1 MARRRY
7 HPQFSSDLRE
17 AVQHFDGISPALGNR
32 FRAAV
37 REKLGL
43 ITDHP
48 ELYASMSGP
57 IRACRLSRFP
67 YVVLYTVDADCV
79 SFVSLVLG
87 SSPQS
92 SMEFEAII
100 SKNPKTQPI
109 DWCLMS

>member
-87 SSPQS
+87 SSDRANW
-92 SMEFEAII
+92 F
-100 SKNPKTQPI
+100 
-109 DWCLMS
+109 DRG